1 MNGNGNGNT
10 MSVQSLRQRLK
21 QMQRNY
27 AIKLQENRVAQQ
39 KTVLHIRRLKKV
51 RRKLNE
57 ICDNYGI
64 MLRDDFHKGTIKSC
78 DSKTKL
84 LKNTIRKD
92 MLYYIDDINE
102 RLSLQRKR
110 FHARSAEAR
119 QIKKDLAWLSQIL
132 DR

>member
-1 MNGNGNGNT
+1 MNGNGDT

-27 AIKLQENRVAQQ
+27 AIKLQDNRVAQQ

-64 MLRDDFHKGTIKSC
+64 MLRDDFHKNAIQAC
-78 DSKTKL
+78 DIESKL
-84 LKNTIRKD
+84 LRNTIRKD

-110 FHARSAEAR
+110 FHDRSAEAR